1 MGDDEQ
7 DGNSISADDDSLIS
21 GREADRVEVGVY
33 IEALC
38 PDSARFIL
46 YDLADSHFP
55 KDLWDIVDMKYYFWV
70 RLESLSTV

>member
-1 MGDDEQ
+1 M
-7 DGNSISADDDSLIS
+7 
-21 GREADRVEVGVY
+21 Y